1 MRKKEI
7 NKRLNQIVS
16 DNVPDVLDNILAQC
30 DKREGIEVMKQNNEV
45 KKEKVVE
52 KKKLKINFLNYK
64 LAGALAAF
72 VICLF
77 GVLGFN
83 QYHKVTTTVDSIID
97 FDVNPSVE
105 IKTNAQEKIIE
116 ANALND
122 DGCLLYT
129 SDAADEL

>member
-77 GVLGFN
+77 GVG
-83 QYHKVTTTVDSIID
+83 H
-97 FDVNPSVE
+97 
-105 IKTNAQEKIIE
+105 
-116 ANALND
+116 
-122 DGCLLYT
+122 
-129 SDAADEL
+129 

>member
-1 MRKKEI
+1 
-7 NKRLNQIVS
+7 
-16 DNVPDVLDNILAQC
+16 
-30 DKREGIEVMKQNNEV
+30 MKSKN
-45 KKEKVVE
+45 KEKKDVMV
-52 KKKLKINFLNYK
+52 KDKKLKINFLNYK

-122 DGCLLYT
+122 VVKNIL
-129 SDAADEL
+129 ELMYL